1 MQTFF
6 VWSDVMVKINGE
18 MKDASGKSIAE
29 LLEALGYSSQRVAVE
44 LNMEIVPK
52 ARYSETFVKDGDSVE
67 IVRFVGG
74 G

>member
-1 MQTFF
+1 
-6 VWSDVMVKINGE
+6 MVRINGE
-18 MKDASGKSIAE
+18 MNDASGKSIAQ
-29 LLEALGYSSQRVAVE
+29 LLEALGYPPQRVAVE

-52 ARYSETFVKDGDSVE
+52 AEYSETFVKDGDSVE